1 MQDRGRRYDL
11 GCLTPESAE
20 DGRIHRGE
28 EGHDHLNEGTEH
40 HSHLLVEQPCGWKK
54 GAPQNMEFYDAFMC
68 FSGLKST
75 YPNWGW
81 AVFHVLWCMALHKA
95 HCNAVQCCRR
105 AARHSGM
112 CFCVSQHLQSGKK
125 PQGNVLVLPDQIY
138 YYVEKTAVEHL
149 SDNDTIVDM
158 RNQRNTVSQELKP
171 CGLCWNQNR
180 DSGAGQSRT
189 IQCNPPTMTATQSR
203 EKKTETT

>member
-1 MQDRGRRYDL
+1 
-11 GCLTPESAE
+11 
-20 DGRIHRGE
+20 
-28 EGHDHLNEGTEH
+28 
-40 HSHLLVEQPCGWKK
+40 
-54 GAPQNMEFYDAFMC
+54 
-68 FSGLKST
+68 
-75 YPNWGW
+75 
-81 AVFHVLWCMALHKA
+81 MALHKA

-138 YYVEKTAVEHL
+138 YHVEKTAVEHL

-203 EKKTETT
+203 EKKNRNNIVSAVEYSIAVKHTECVSCIDSVWGIFFPSYLLAG